1 MRSQDAHV
9 YDDYE
14 GRFLPPSYEI
24 YRRHWPMDTPTNKF
38 PITSGPS
45 LRAGDL
51 VSWEKH
57 PDDGYGKS
65 RMFENKRTG
74 IVIATRWVLCDW
86 MKPKKESLSL
96 LPEALILWEDGETTN
111 TTHGCLKIL
120 A

>member
-1 MRSQDAHV
+1 M
-9 YDDYE
+9 
-14 GRFLPPSYEI
+14 
-24 YRRHWPMDTPTNKF
+24 
-38 PITSGPS
+38 
-45 LRAGDL
+45 RAGDL